1 MAITWLTIPGGRLR
15 RLRGS
20 TMKSAGSLLP
30 EHEGLRRAVQ
40 WLATQTSWDARII
53 EEASRRFDLSLIDE
67 DFLLR
72 HFRDA
77 GHGSKDPAV
86 RAIAQT
92 RTRN

>member
-1 MAITWLTIPGGRLR
+1 
-15 RLRGS
+15 
-20 TMKSAGSLLP
+20 MKSAGSLLP
-30 EHEGLRRAVQ
+30 EREGLRRAVQ

-77 GHGSKDPAV
+77 GRGSKDSAV
-86 RAIAQT
+86 
-92 RTRN
+92 